1 MEILKKSK
9 ETFTPKEL
17 YVLTMSPETQK
28 MKDAISQTI
37 EVGNFCLYE
46 DTNSKGELQNILA
59 ISTPE
64 GECIATNSATF
75 IEDFFRMQD
84 LFSGCGEVVKS
95 VKVISGTS
103 KAGREF
109 ITCAYAD

>member
-1 MEILKKSK
+1 MEIIKKSK

-17 YVLTMSPETQK
+17 YVLTMSPETRK
-28 MKDAISQTI
+28 MKDAISQTVEI
-37 EVGNFCLYE
+37 GNYCLYK
-46 DTNSKGELQNILA
+46 DNNSKGEEHNILA
-59 ISTPE
+59 ISTPD
-64 GECIATNSATF
+64 GECIATNSPTF

-84 LFSGCGEVVKS
+84 MFAGCGEVVKS